1 MTSKL
6 NHRDCHNYAPID
18 VVKGMCHVTKTI
30 VLGDLEQCESFDLMP
45 KCKHCTQF
53 TADSKT
59 VEMGIC
65 EASTTD
71 PKFFAYPD
79 MVTVTCEWFQ
89 QIQ

>member
-1 MTSKL
+1 MTTKL

-30 VLGDLEQCESFDLMP
+30 VLGDLEQCETFDMIP

-53 TADSKT
+53 AADPEV

-65 EASTTD
+65 KASTTD

-89 QIQ
+89 QH

>member
-1 MTSKL
+1 MTTKF

-30 VLGDLEQCESFDLMP
+30 VIGDAEQCETFNLMP

-53 TADSKT
+53 TANTDV
-59 VEMGIC
+59 VEMGVC
-65 EASTTD
+65 EASTTE

-79 MVTVTCEWFQ
+79 MVTVTCEWFHQ
-89 QIQ
+89 N